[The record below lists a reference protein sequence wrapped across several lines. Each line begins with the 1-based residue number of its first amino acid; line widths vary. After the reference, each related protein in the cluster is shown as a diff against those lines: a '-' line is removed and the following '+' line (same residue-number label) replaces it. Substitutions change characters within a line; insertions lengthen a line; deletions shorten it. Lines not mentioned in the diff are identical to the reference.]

1 MSTKEI
7 GTELVALCRQ
17 GKNLEAIEKFY
28 SQDIVSVEPVPMP
41 SMGQTQT
48 GMDAVK
54 GKNKWW
60 AENHEVHSSD
70 VQGPFPHD
78 NRFIVYFKF
87 DVTPKHTGQ
96 RMTMEEVGLFTVED
110 GKIIKEEFFYSMG

>member
-1 MSTKEI
+1 
-7 GTELVALCRQ
+7 
-17 GKNLEAIEKFY
+17 
-28 SQDIVSVEPVPMP
+28 
-41 SMGQTQT
+41 
-48 GMDAVK
+48 MDAVK